1 MTLLDGAVIGLVVLF
16 AAGGYRQG
24 LIRGL
29 MRVAALSAIAL
40 LMITFGYGL
49 TINGTLQVVLLRAG
63 VFFVGSVLVVGTV
76 AWLLN
81 RLIPP
86 SFHTSLLNRVLGM
99 VPPLILG
106 MLVLA
111 LALGLWHRLAFDQAT
126 QDYLARGSLTGR
138 LIQPVIWLERAV
150 AGVR

>member
-1 MTLLDGAVIGLVVLF
+1 MTVLDGAVIGLGVLF
-16 AAGGYRQG
+16 AAGCYRQG

-29 MRVAALSAIAL
+29 MRVAALSAIGL
-40 LMITFGYGL
+40 LTVTFSYGVA
-49 TINGTLQVVLLRAG
+49 IDGTLQAVLLRAG
-63 VFFVGSVLVVGTV
+63 VFFGGSVLMIGAL

-86 SFHTSLLNRVLGM
+86 PFHSSLPNRVLGM
-99 VPPLILG
+99 VPPVVLG
-106 MLVLA
+106 LLVVA

-126 QDYLARGSLTGR
+126 QEYLARGSLTGR